1 MSEKTRTKPRLKI
14 RPSWRRNSSDPPTEE
29 SSEGDESAGFDLLK
43 VPKVSGG
50 RDRQFYKIVTT
61 SGF

>member
-43 VPKVSGG
+43 VPKVSW
-50 RDRQFYKIVTT
+50 RTRPSVL
-61 SGF
+61 